1 MSLMFDA
8 LSRAFR
14 DLFQFR
20 ILWIVLWPILAAV
33 LLWLVLGVIFWGI
46 FSSWITSGLT
56 AIGIQ
61 TWLEG
66 VEPQWIANTI
76 QAGAHLI
83 LFVPLIFV
91 TALVITALFAM
102 PMLIRLV
109 AERDYPQLERKNGG
123 GIGGSLLNAL
133 LAICI
138 FIAIWVLT
146 IPLWLIGVGV
156 ITPFVAAAYLN
167 QRLFRYD
174 ALAEHA
180 SHEEMKAL
188 VSANQSSLWG
198 LGLLTGLTQ
207 FIPVLNLFAPVLSGL
222 TFIHFGLARLANL
235 RLPP

>member
-1 MSLMFDA
+1 MNPMIEA

-20 ILWIVLWPILAAV
+20 ILWIVLWPIVTAILM
-33 LLWLVLGVIFWGI
+33 WIVLGVVFWGI
-46 FSSWITSGLT
+46 FSDWITSGLT
-56 AIGIQ
+56 ALGIK

-66 VEPQWIANTI
+66 IEPQWIAHSI
-76 QAGAHLI
+76 QAMAHLI
-83 LFVPLIFV
+83 LFIPLVFV

-123 GIGGSLLNAL
+123 SVGGNLLNAL

-138 FIAIWVLT
+138 FVIIWALT
-146 IPLWLIGVGV
+146 IPLWLVGIG
-156 ITPFVAAAYLN
+156 IIIPFIAAAYLN

-180 SHEEMKAL
+180 SHEEMKML
-188 VSANQSSLWG
+188 FSTNQSSLWG
-198 LGLLTGLTQ
+198 LGLLTGLVQ
-207 FIPVLNLFAPVLSGL
+207 FVPILNLFAPVLSGL
-222 TFIHFGLARLANL
+222 TFIHFGLAQLNNL
-235 RLPP
+235 RRNS

>member
-1 MSLMFDA
+1 MFDA

-20 ILWIVLWPILAAV
+20 ILWIALWPIVTAV
-33 LLWLVLGVIFWGI
+33 FMWLILGVIFWGV
-46 FSSWITSGLT
+46 FSDWITSGLT
-56 AIGIQ
+56 SLGIK

-66 VEPQWIANTI
+66 IEPQWIAHSI
-76 QAGAHLI
+76 QAIGHLI
-83 LFVPLIFV
+83 LFIPLVFV

-123 GIGGSLLNAL
+123 SIGGNLLNAL
-133 LAICI
+133 LAISI
-138 FIAIWVLT
+138 FIVIWALT
-146 IPLWLIGVGV
+146 IPLWLVGIG
-156 ITPFVAAAYLN
+156 IIIPFIAAAYLN

-188 VSANQSSLWG
+188 FSANQSSLWG
-198 LGLLTGLTQ
+198 LGLLTGLVQ
-207 FIPVLNLFAPVLSGL
+207 FVPILNLFAPVLSGL
-222 TFIHFGLARLANL
+222 TFIHFGLGRLNNL
-235 RLPP
+235 RQ

>member
-1 MSLMFDA
+1 MNLMVDA

-20 ILWIVLWPILAAV
+20 ILWIVLWPILTAI
-33 LLWLVLGVIFWGI
+33 LMWFILGVIFWDI

-61 TWLEG
+61 SWLEG
-66 VEPQWIANTI
+66 VEPQWIAHTI

-207 FIPVLNLFAPVLSGL
+207 FIPILNLFAPVLSGL
-222 TFIHFGLARLANL
+222 AFIHFGLARLANL